1 MTEEYK
7 QLVAEK
13 ERLQEQ
19 AQILLL
25 PKDPNDDK
33 NVIIEIRGGA
43 GGEEAALFSYVLYRM
58 YSMYADSKRW
68 KVEMLSVNDT
78 ELGGLLLL
86 SYPSL
91 EAYLLSALVHKE
103 DRVPFEQGE
112 KMKEYLTRNK
122 LYQENIK
129 EPNVLQAADDM
140 LAELYSLSGIEFEI
154 GMLDDFGEYNLSI
167 FKSEE
172 HEFET
177 NKAYSILSC
186 LSCALIDLGI
196 IVMDEFDKLGNGILG
211 NPFAPI
217 QEKNIPNLGDK
228 DAGTYTP
235 SESEEQG
242 TLSPTEPPKPTF
254 GEDEKV
260 EQI

>member
-1 MTEEYK
+1 MKLSLNPTKSIGKVVFIVEGQRREFTFLEYLLTKVFDYTVVEYRRGKEPIVYYQSPSDLHSQIFIVNTENSNISSIKRGTDYLNAVFNELYEKYK
-7 QLVAEK
+7 LDLHNAATYYIFD
-13 ERLQEQ
+13 RD
-19 AQILLL
+19 
-25 PKDPNDDK
+25 PKSNNNPEL
-33 NVIIEIRGGA
+33 IENLTTELTNAR
-43 GGEEAALFSYVLYRM
+43 
-58 YSMYADSKRW
+58 D
-68 KVEMLSVNDT
+68 NDT

-196 IVMDEFDKLGNGILG
+196 IVMDE
-211 NPFAPI
+211 
-217 QEKNIPNLGDK
+217 
-228 DAGTYTP
+228 
-235 SESEEQG
+235 
-242 TLSPTEPPKPTF
+242 
-254 GEDEKV
+254 
-260 EQI
+260 